1 MKNKLFISILFIFS
15 LSLQSEAKKE
25 VYGFANDA
33 DQDRFYNLV
42 DTYRCPK
49 CQSSNL
55 AGSNAPVA
63 KDLKREIHR
72 LIEEGK
78 TDKQIEAFLS
88 SRYGDFILYKPAIRK
103 NTLILWIGPFALFLL
118 IIFLVVRWNITSKR
132 PPKDLEAEN
141 IVKATEKTRLKKLVE
156 GE

>member
-55 AGSNAPVA
+55 AGSNAPIA

-132 PPKDLEAEN
+132 RPKDLEAEN

>member
-1 MKNKLFISILFIFS
+1 MKNKLFICILFIFS
-15 LSLQSEAKKE
+15 LSLQSEVTKE
-25 VYGFANDA
+25 IYGFVDDA
-33 DQDRFYNLV
+33 DQERFYNLV

-55 AGSNAPVA
+55 AGSNAPIA

-88 SRYGDFILYKPAIRK
+88 SRYGDFILYKPALRK
-103 NTLILWIGPFALFLL
+103 NTLILWIGPFALILL
-118 IIFLVVRWNITSKR
+118 IILLVVGWNINSKR
-132 PPKDLEAEN
+132 EPKDIEAEN
-141 IVKATEKTRLKKLVE
+141 IVKAIERTRLKKLVE
-156 GE
+156 DE

>member
-55 AGSNAPVA
+55 AGSNAPIA

-103 NTLILWIGPFALFLL
+103 NTLILWIGPFALILL
-118 IIFLVVRWNITSKR
+118 IILLVVGWNINSKR
-132 PPKDLEAEN
+132 EPKDIEAEN

>member
-1 MKNKLFISILFIFS
+1 MKNKLFISFLFIFS

-55 AGSNAPVA
+55 AGSNAPIA

>member
-1 MKNKLFISILFIFS
+1 MKNKLFICILFIFS

-55 AGSNAPVA
+55 AGSNAPIA

-78 TDKQIEAFLS
+78 TDKQIEIFLS
-88 SRYGDFILYKPAIRK
+88 SRYGDFILYKPALRK
-103 NTLILWIGPFALFLL
+103 NTLILWIGPFALILL
-118 IIFLVVRWNITSKR
+118 IILFVVGWNINSKR
-132 PPKDLEAEN
+132 NPKDIEAEN
-141 IVKATEKTRLKKLVE
+141 IVKAIERTRLKKLVE
-156 GE
+156 DE

>member
-1 MKNKLFISILFIFS
+1 M
-15 LSLQSEAKKE
+15 E
-25 VYGFANDA
+25 
-33 DQDRFYNLV
+33 
-42 DTYRCPK
+42 
-49 CQSSNL
+49 
-55 AGSNAPVA
+55 
-63 KDLKREIHR
+63 
-72 LIEEGK
+72 
-78 TDKQIEAFLS
+78 
-88 SRYGDFILYKPAIRK
+88 ILYFKNPAIRK